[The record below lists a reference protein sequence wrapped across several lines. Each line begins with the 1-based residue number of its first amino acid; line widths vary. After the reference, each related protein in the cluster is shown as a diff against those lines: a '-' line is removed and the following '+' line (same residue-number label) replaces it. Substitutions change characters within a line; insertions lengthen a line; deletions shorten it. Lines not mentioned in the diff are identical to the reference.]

1 MCELLLLSPEEV
13 RAGGHA
19 REPRPPAILHTLEA
33 TPRLLETILAPAA
46 SAHFDWK
53 PSATRWSISEVL
65 AHLVVVEEKV
75 LGLRVRR
82 IETEDLPLLESYDQ
96 NEQAALGVYSGFDG
110 RERLA
115 AFARARSETL
125 AWLRRIPA
133 ARWTREARHP
143 EVGVVRMS
151 QFLHLWAFH
160 DLGHLRQI
168 TELFR
173 AQAFWDG
180 IGSLQRYY
188 SVNP

>member
-1 MCELLLLSPEEV
+1 MQPQD
-13 RAGGHA
+13 
-19 REPRPPAILHTLEA
+19 AILHTLEA
-33 TPRLLETILAPAA
+33 TPKLLETILARAA
-46 SAHFDWK
+46 PEHFAWK
-53 PSATRWSISEVL
+53 PSEKRWSIAEVL

-82 IETEDLPLLESYDQ
+82 IETEENPLLESYDQ
-96 NEQAALGVYSGFDG
+96 NEQAAQGVYSGFDG

-115 AFARARSETL
+115 AFARVRGQTL
-125 AWLRRIPA
+125 DWLRQIPA
-133 ARWTREARHP
+133 ARSSRAARHP
-143 EVGVVRMS
+143 EVGVVQMS

-160 DLGHLRQI
+160 DLGHIRQI
-168 TELFR
+168 IELYR